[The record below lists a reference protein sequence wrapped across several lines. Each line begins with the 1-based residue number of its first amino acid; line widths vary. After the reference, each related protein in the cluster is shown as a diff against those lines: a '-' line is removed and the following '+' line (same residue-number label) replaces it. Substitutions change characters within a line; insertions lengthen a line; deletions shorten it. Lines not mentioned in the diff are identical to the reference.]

1 MEQVTWYVGID
12 WGSESHAVCVVDAA
26 GHRREE
32 RCVDHTAD
40 AVQACLEWIMIFTG
54 ATPAQIAVAIETPR
68 GALVDTCLARR
79 LRVFAVNPKQLDRFR
94 DRHTV
99 AGAKDDRRDAWVLAD
114 SLRTDPAAFQQV
126 HTEDPIV
133 VQLRELSRA
142 EEDLDAEFRR
152 LANQLRSQV
161 QRLVPEVLALCPGAD
176 EPWFW
181 ALLQVAPTPAAQR
194 RLTRARVDHLLRAHR
209 IRRWR
214 GADVVARLQA
224 PLFPHAPGVVEAT
237 EAQIHLILPRL
248 EVVHTQQLACGR
260 QLEQL
265 LQQLRDRPREA
276 DQRGEHRDIAILE
289 SLPGV
294 GRKVAVT
301 MLAEAAEPLAQR
313 NYDRLRAHL
322 GTAPVTT
329 ASGKRRLVSMR
340 RACNRRL
347 RWAAYHWGRASV
359 QHDAPSAAYYRDL
372 RARGHRHGRA
382 LRSVVD
388 RWLRILIAML
398 RQNTLYDASRFA
410 GAVDNGA

>member
-1 MEQVTWYVGID
+1 MEHVTWYVGID
-12 WGSESHAVCVVDAA
+12 WGSESHAVCLVDAT
-26 GHRREE
+26 GDHREE
-32 RCVDHTAD
+32 RRVAHQAE
-40 AVQACLEWIMIFTG
+40 AIEACLTWLLTTTRAE
-54 ATPAQIAVAIETPR
+54 PSQIAIAIETPR
-68 GALVDTCLARR
+68 GALIDACLAHGF
-79 LRVFAVNPKQLDRFR
+79 RVCAVNPKQLDRFR

-114 SLRTDPAAFQQV
+114 SLRTDPAAFQVV
-126 HTEDPIV
+126 HVEDPVV
-133 VQLRELSRA
+133 VQLRELSRT
-142 EEDLDAEFRR
+142 EDDLDAEFRR

-161 QRLVPEVLALCPGAD
+161 HRLAPEVLTLCPAAD

-181 ALLQVAPTPAAQR
+181 ALLEAAPTPAAQH

-209 IRRWR
+209 IRRWT
-214 GADVVARLQA
+214 GAEVVERLRRA
-224 PLFPHAPGVVEAT
+224 AFPHAPGIVEAVA
-237 EAQIHLILPRL
+237 AQIHLTLPRL
-248 EVVHTQQLACGR
+248 ELVYSQRRACGR
-260 QLEQL
+260 QLEDL
-265 LQQLRDRPREA
+265 LQQLRDRPRDPDE
-276 DQRGEHRDIAILE
+276 RGEHRDIAILE

-301 MLAEAAEPLAQR
+301 MLAEAARPLATR
-313 NYDRLRAHL
+313 DYARLRAHL
-322 GTAPVTT
+322 GTAPVTI
-329 ASGKRRLVSMR
+329 ASGKRRAVSMR

-359 QHDAPSAAYYRDL
+359 QHDPASAAYYRDL

-410 GAVDNGA
+410 VDTGD

>member
-1 MEQVTWYVGID
+1 MDQVSWYVGID
-12 WGSESHAVCVVDAA
+12 WGSESHAVCVVDAT
-26 GHRREE
+26 GHHRQERR
-32 RCVDHTAD
+32 VVHTAE
-40 AVQACLEWIMIFTG
+40 AVQAWLDWILTSSG
-54 ATPAQIAVAIETPR
+54 VTPSQIAVAIETPR
-68 GALVDTCLARR
+68 GALIDACLARGM
-79 LRVFAVNPKQLDRFR
+79 RVFAVNPKQLDRFR

-114 SLRTDPAAFQQV
+114 SLRTDPAAFQLV
-126 HTEDPIV
+126 HQEDAVV

-142 EEDLDAEFRR
+142 EDDLDAEFRR

-161 QRLVPEVLALCPGAD
+161 HRLAPDLLALCSGAD

-181 ALLQVAPTPAAQR
+181 ALLEAAPTPATQR

-214 GADVVARLQA
+214 GADVLERLHA
-224 PLFPHAPGVVEAT
+224 PSFPHAPGVVEAA
-237 EAQIHLILPRL
+237 EAQIRLILPRL
-248 EVVHTQQLACGR
+248 EVVHTQRLACGR

-265 LQQLRDRPREA
+265 LQQLRDRPRDA
-276 DQRGEHRDIAILE
+276 QQRGEHRDIAILE

-301 MLAEAAEPLAQR
+301 MLAEAAGPLAER
-313 NYDRLRAHL
+313 DYDRLRAHL
-322 GTAPVTT
+322 GIAPVTI

-359 QHDAPSAAYYRDL
+359 QHDAVSAAYYWAL

-388 RWLRILIAML
+388 RWLRILMAML
-398 RQNTLYDASRFA
+398 RQNTLYDALRFA
-410 GAVDNGA
+410 DPVENGA

>member
-161 QRLVPEVLALCPGAD
+161 QRSY
-176 EPWFW
+176 
-181 ALLQVAPTPAAQR
+181 R
-194 RLTRARVDHLLRAHR
+194 RCSRCA
-209 IRRWR
+209 
-214 GADVVARLQA
+214 QA
-224 PLFPHAPGVVEAT
+224 PMNRGS
-237 EAQIHLILPRL
+237 
-248 EVVHTQQLACGR
+248 GR
-260 QLEQL
+260 CC
-265 LQQLRDRPREA
+265 R
-276 DQRGEHRDIAILE
+276 
-289 SLPGV
+289 S
-294 GRKVAVT
+294 
-301 MLAEAAEPLAQR
+301 
-313 NYDRLRAHL
+313 
-322 GTAPVTT
+322 
-329 ASGKRRLVSMR
+329 RRR
-340 RACNRRL
+340 RRR
-347 RWAAYHWGRASV
+347 
-359 QHDAPSAAYYRDL
+359 
-372 RARGHRHGRA
+372 
-382 LRSVVD
+382 
-388 RWLRILIAML
+388 
-398 RQNTLYDASRFA
+398 
-410 GAVDNGA
+410 NGA